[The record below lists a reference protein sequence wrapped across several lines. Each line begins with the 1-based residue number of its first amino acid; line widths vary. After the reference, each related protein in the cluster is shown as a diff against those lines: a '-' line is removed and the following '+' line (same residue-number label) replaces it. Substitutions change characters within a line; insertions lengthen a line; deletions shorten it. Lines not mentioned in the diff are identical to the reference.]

1 MSSTPSAPI
10 GGIRPPTAVLQC
22 RADGHSLSGCNGYCF
37 EDSDCVSSCPKCVDY
52 GDGVR
57 KWCKP
62 PPTPKPTPPPTD
74 APPVIVPWV
83 IPVVDQA
90 ITVNPSAK
98 ITFERPS
105 ILYNVW
111 EMPSEAAY
119 DACDFRAA
127 TEIFPGSALGRPLT
141 IDAPAAGET
150 KYYAC
155 RVGLHCRRGQVVAIT
170 GAAAPG
176 TDHTFS
182 DAPPPTPKPTTT
194 LAKGG
199 KADRDEDESDGAA
212 ALSLSLLAGVALFA
226 A

>member
-1 MSSTPSAPI
+1 MLRRTS
-10 GGIRPPTAVLQC
+10 GGTR
-22 RADGHSLSGCNGYCF
+22 RSGDRRRG
-37 EDSDCVSSCPKCVDY
+37 E
-52 GDGVR
+52 R
-57 KWCKP
+57 R
-62 PPTPKPTPPPTD
+62 
-74 APPVIVPWV
+74 
-83 IPVVDQA
+83 
-90 ITVNPSAK
+90 
-98 ITFERPS
+98 RPS
-105 ILYNVW
+105 SYVY
-111 EMPSEAAY
+111 EMPSAAAY
-119 DACDFRAA
+119 TSCDFSAA
-127 TEIFPGSALGRPLT
+127 TEVCPVAVGGSCT
-141 IDAPAAGET
+141 IDAPPADTT

-170 GAAAPG
+170 GAAAPE

>member
-1 MSSTPSAPI
+1 M
-10 GGIRPPTAVLQC
+10 
-22 RADGHSLSGCNGYCF
+22 
-37 EDSDCVSSCPKCVDY
+37 DY

-90 ITVNPSAK
+90 IAVDPSAK

-155 RVGLHCRRGQVVAIT
+155 RETCRLGQVVAIT

-176 TDHTFS
+176 TESTDDDRQGCFPFCGDKS